1 MEKLKD
7 TEEKLSIKK
16 LELELDTQ
24 KSMNELENLDEKLD
38 ILNKK
43 IKEIESKNNSPKD
56 LEDRI
61 DYQTLVNQRNQLNR
75 AGEEYLSQ
83 LNIEKNK
90 ISEINSKLQ
99 DNKALQEQT
108 TSKISTLNQKLQTQ
122 DAKKIDLSSLQDGL
136 NNINDGLEN
145 TVKKVSKWA
154 LALFGIQSAYNA
166 IRGAM
171 STLTQYDDQ
180 MQSNLQ
186 YIQYALANTLKPLIE
201 TILNLVVKLLQYV
214 NYIAQ
219 GWFGINLFGSAKEFK
234 SMADSS
240 KKTAK
245 NVKETKKSLASGI
258 DEITNLDPDK
268 NDSGNSGT
276 DSGIKM
282 PSFNLNTIDGPVPGW
297 LQWIVDNKDII
308 LSVMAGV
315 TAGLLAWKLGLGAL
329 KSFGL
334 GIAIAGIVYAI
345 QAVIAYLKDP
355 SWQNFGKIITGI
367 GIAITGV
374 AIMFGAWPVAIAGAI
389 VAIVGL
395 IVSNW
400 EKIKAFFQNGIDWL
414 KGKTEF
420 IGEMFGSFFKYMY
433 SMFVSGLELIL
444 DGFDGF
450 FNGIKDILDGI
461 IEFVSGVFSGNWEKA
476 WEGVKKIFSG
486 IFKSLIGV
494 VESALGIIISSLA
507 TIGAVVGDVIGS
519 AFKAVVNGILY
530 LIEER
535 LNRPINAINSLIWI
549 INKVPGINIGKLPAL
564 KLPRLAKGGIV
575 NNPGKGVNM
584 GSYVAGE
591 KGAEAIVPL
600 QNSKF
605 ISDFASEVADKMGN
619 NDINTQLLMDLN
631 KNILELA
638 NQPVYFRVNGKD
650 LAQATYDD
658 FQNEDKRQQK
668 SAVVVRS

>member
-1 MEKLKD
+1 MEEIENKLKKANMGF
-7 TEEKLSIKK
+7 EVG
-16 LELELDTQ
+16 DTQ
-24 KSMNELENLDEKLD
+24 KLEAQYSKLARKLD
-38 ILNKK
+38 SLNKK
-43 IKEIESKNNSPKD
+43 QQE
-56 LEDRI
+56 
-61 DYQTLVNQRNQLNR
+61 LNK
-75 AGEEYLSQ
+75 S
-83 LNIEKNK
+83 
-90 ISEINSKLQ
+90 
-99 DNKALQEQT
+99 
-108 TSKISTLNQKLQTQ
+108 
-122 DAKKIDLSSLQDGL
+122 DLSNLRK
-136 NNINDGLEN
+136 NIDNVGN
-145 TVKKVSKWA
+145 GISKTVLKVGKWA
-154 LALFGIQSAYNA
+154 LAVFAVSSAYSLVNN
-166 IRGAM
+166 AM

-186 YIQYALANTLKPLIE
+186 YIQYALASTLKPLIE

-219 GWFGINLFGSAKEFK
+219 GWFGINLFGSAKDFK
-234 SMADSS
+234 SIADSS

-245 NVKETKKSLASGI
+245 NVKETKKSLVGGI

-268 NDSGNSGT
+268 EDNSSDA

-297 LQWIVDNKDII
+297 LQWIVDNKDLI
-308 LSVMAGV
+308 LSVMAGI
-315 TAGLLAWKLGLGAL
+315 TAGLLAWKLGLGGL

-367 GIAITGV
+367 GIAVAGV
-374 AIMFGAWPVAIAGAI
+374 AIMFGAWPVAIAGVI

-395 IVSNW
+395 IISNW
-400 EKIKAFFQNGIDWL
+400 EKIKEFLQGGIDWL
-414 KGKTEF
+414 KSKTDF
-420 IGEMFGSFFKYMY
+420 ISETFGSFFASMY

-461 IEFVSGVFSGNWEKA
+461 IELVSGVFSGNWEKA
-476 WEGVKKIFSG
+476 WEGVKKIFLG

-530 LIEER
+530 LIEIN
-535 LNRPINAINSLIWI
+535 LNRPINAINTLIGV
-549 INKVPGINIGKLPAL
+549 INKVPGISIGKLPVL

-605 ISDFASEVADKMGN
+605 ISDFASEVANKMN
-619 NDINTQLLMDLN
+619 NSDINTQLLMDLN

-638 NQPVYFRVNGKD
+638 NQPIYFRVNGKD

-658 FQNEDKRQQK
+658 FQNEEKRQQK